1 MAKKIL
7 VVDDSA
13 TTRSSVQYILSQ
25 AGYNVALA
33 NDGSDGLRKI
43 DEVVKGGDSLS
54 MIITDINMPVMDGIR
69 FTQSVKSGPHK
80 SVPVLVLTTESQDSK
95 KQQGRQAGAAGW
107 LVKPFQPDQL
117 VTVVRKLAG

>member
-1 MAKKIL
+1 MGKKIL

-13 TTRSSVQYILSQ
+13 TTRSSVQYILTQ

-43 DEVVKGGDSLS
+43 EEVVRSGDSLS

-69 FTQSVKSGPHK
+69 FTQNVKSGPHR

-95 KQQGRQAGAAGW
+95 NNKAGKQE
-107 LVKPFQPDQL
+107 QPGGL
-117 VTVVRKLAG
+117 SSLFSLIN

>member
-25 AGYNVALA
+25 AGYSVALA

-43 DEVVKGGDSLS
+43 EEVVRAGDALS

-69 FTQSVKSGPHK
+69 FTREVKTGPHK
-80 SVPVLVLTTESQDSK
+80 RTPVLVLTTESQNSK
-95 KQQGRQAGAAGW
+95 KQQGREAGAAGW

-117 VTVVRKLAG
+117 VAVVRKLAG